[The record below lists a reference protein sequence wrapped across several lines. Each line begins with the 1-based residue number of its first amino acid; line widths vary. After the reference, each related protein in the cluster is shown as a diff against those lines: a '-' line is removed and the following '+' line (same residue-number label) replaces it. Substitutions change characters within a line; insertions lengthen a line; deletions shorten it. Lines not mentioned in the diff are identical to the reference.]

1 MDEQQ
6 FRTLHQLRQDCVRI
20 RAAELRRWIQ
30 SGEYDRV
37 LGGDYPRRDQNR
49 ATRITDDMPAA
60 ARTYR
65 ANFDRSEDPLIRTVR
80 TPGRDVGAAAS
91 TVAHEVGDTVA
102 KLGKRFGDWRT
113 GAS

>member
-37 LGGDYPRRDQNR
+37 LGGRL
-49 ATRITDDMPAA
+49 PAA
-60 ARTYR
+60 
-65 ANFDRSEDPLIRTVR
+65 
-80 TPGRDVGAAAS
+80 
-91 TVAHEVGDTVA
+91 
-102 KLGKRFGDWRT
+102 
-113 GAS
+113 